1 MEKKKLC
8 LIGCGNIGGYHLG
21 HFMQYGD
28 LIEMVG
34 FCDLVHKRAEEF
46 AKKAGQGRT
55 YWDFREM
62 YDKEQPDMVF
72 ICLPPTVHGEI
83 EKETIKRGIHFFVEK
98 PVALH
103 MEIAKEIR
111 DLAAQRRLIT
121 ASGFQCRYSNLVEP
135 NRTFIRENEVPYICC
150 NRFGGIPSAE
160 WWSDKA
166 KSGGQLVEQ
175 TVHQCDLLR
184 YFCGEVD
191 SVCSMGGRG
200 FVRGEVGYDTD
211 DLSVTIV
218 RFKNGTMATI
228 GTGCYVKNGNAFDSK
243 ITFSARDKRAD
254 LRILSTLDIYGEQP
268 FAATEQSG
276 FVVSGDGGVA
286 AAGDGKVRYTQEG
299 DAGLICDRTFIEAV
313 ISGDQSMIRSSYAD
327 AVKTL
332 AFVLACNLSMELGGA
347 PVRPDAL

>member
-1 MEKKKLC
+1 M
-8 LIGCGNIGGYHLG
+8 
-21 HFMQYGD
+21 
-28 LIEMVG
+28 
-34 FCDLVHKRAEEF
+34 
-46 AKKAGQGRT
+46 
-55 YWDFREM
+55 
-62 YDKEQPDMVF
+62 
-72 ICLPPTVHGEI
+72 
-83 EKETIKRGIHFFVEK
+83 
-98 PVALH
+98 
-103 MEIAKEIR
+103 
-111 DLAAQRRLIT
+111 T

-228 GTGCYVKNGNAFDSK
+228 GTGCYV
-243 ITFSARDKRAD
+243 
-254 LRILSTLDIYGEQP
+254 
-268 FAATEQSG
+268 
-276 FVVSGDGGVA
+276 
-286 AAGDGKVRYTQEG
+286 
-299 DAGLICDRTFIEAV
+299 
-313 ISGDQSMIRSSYAD
+313 
-327 AVKTL
+327 
-332 AFVLACNLSMELGGA
+332 
-347 PVRPDAL
+347 